1 MAHVQKL
8 PDHALDAIAKQ
19 VGKLYPSLDNSVTH
33 VQPPAALTETFPIWT
48 LPTDAIDTGKDDL
61 SELAQDTHR
70 WHSQILID
78 GEPEG
83 VARSAVSSDGN
94 VSGWSVKQ
102 VLKGDLAQ
110 TVDDAIRWVDAE
122 VETDALVCIL
132 EVPTFFITALWLI
145 DGQESSI
152 VIAKCPESLQGVNRL
167 VQYSSQEFLEILR
180 RESPAV
186 GIRDERLQQQH
197 HLVQRA
203 TRRNTF
209 NVLSIDTGI
218 DGITPAMVLAEIEGK
233 TGLSTADNFD
243 LIAGT
248 SVGGILAL
256 GLSARSS
263 NGRPQ
268 YKASDLVDIYKGWR
282 NEFFKSSFCFSQTA
296 LESLMLSIEEVLARA
311 EEFPNGPE
319 NVLGTFF
326 HNATLGD
333 VFNKTRTMVTYYDS
347 VADTPFF
354 LKSWDPEHATV
365 EMRYAAWATS
375 AAFTCFKPFR
385 LPIGS
390 ETRILVDGTVFVNS
404 RILAYEEA
412 KKIIAEEEEFKN
424 YQESDVFILSLQS
437 ERELDASQKCD
448 SLGDKHICLSIPPNQ
463 TDDDMDNPSKNNI
476 MQRGNPVHRLIESIE
491 FDRVCHQLMNV

>member
-491 FDRVCHQLMNV
+491 FDRVCNQLMNV

>member
-122 VETDALVCIL
+122 VETDALVCLL

-491 FDRVCHQLMNV
+491 FDRVCNQLMNV